1 MEVLIFLAVVLLW
14 LIPVIAA
21 TMVGSE
27 KGRMGQGFTF
37 GALSGVFGLIAIAAL
52 EPAEDILHKRS
63 RSMASVGIQPLGFE
77 LETQRCGDC
86 LTSIPRGAL
95 VCYACG
101 RETSLSVS
109 TPGKDPDLMLSV
121 EVNGVAPSSG
131 DSGSQEIIVEPGYVT
146 LSVCDDECEMAEHEL
161 TMTADVSRNLL
172 HGFTYV
178 YTTHN
183 DEEIY
188 NLNGKTVG
196 IHWQDIE
203 TESEEN
209 PGLMVIDWTE
219 TFSQVTGSTDNVYV
233 DSDEKLI
240 SHGVLELTGVMADE
254 FSEIHKFENSLAIS
268 TDVAALW
275 AVNEITSEQV
285 SKIMEHVGKIRR

>member
-14 LIPVIAA
+14 LIPAIAA
-21 TMVGSE
+21 TVVGSE
-27 KGRMGQGFTF
+27 KGRTGQGFTF
-37 GALSGVFGLIAIAAL
+37 GALFGVFGLIAIAAL

-77 LETQRCGDC
+77 LETQRCGNC
-86 LTSIPRGAL
+86 LTSIPRVAL

-109 TPGKDPDLMLSV
+109 TAVKDPDLMLSV
-121 EVNGVAPSSG
+121 EVIGVAPSSG
-131 DSGSQEIIVEPGYVT
+131 DSGSLVIIVEPGYVT

-172 HGFTYV
+172 HSFTYV
-178 YTTHN
+178 YTSHN

-196 IHWQDIE
+196 IHWHDVE

-209 PGLMVIDWTE
+209 SGLMVIDWTE
-219 TFSQVTGSTDNVYV
+219 TFSQVTDSTDDVNV
-233 DSDEKLI
+233 DSDEEHI
-240 SHGVLELTGVMADE
+240 SHGVLELTGVTPDE
-254 FSEIHKFENSLAIS
+254 FSEVHKFENSLAIS

-275 AVNEITSEQV
+275 AVNEIT
-285 SKIMEHVGKIRR
+285 GKQAKKLLEGIGTLRT